1 MEIGT
6 AVLLSSVLSGA
17 GQFVATRAQAKAGQR
32 TADIM
37 AKQHKTN
44 ADLAKLQAL
53 QQENDR
59 RKDFEMIEAWNTAQ
73 VDYDPWSSPSFLAT
87 KEENV
92 ATLQRDVENIQ
103 LMGKIQQNR
112 SLQTAQAYEIEG
124 ANFRTMGQM
133 AWLKPVGTMT
143 EGFYKY
149 KKLEKA

>member
-1 MEIGT
+1 MDIGT

-112 SLQTAQAYEIEG
+112 SLQTAQAYEIES

-149 KKLEKA
+149 KKLEKV

>member
-59 RKDFEMIEAWNTAQ
+59 RKDFEMIEACKR
-73 VDYDPWSSPSFLAT
+73 SF
-87 KEENV
+87 
-92 ATLQRDVENIQ
+92 R
-103 LMGKIQQNR
+103 
-112 SLQTAQAYEIEG
+112 
-124 ANFRTMGQM
+124 RT
-133 AWLKPVGTMT
+133 PRPFCCFVPCC
-143 EGFYKY
+143 
-149 KKLEKA
+149 